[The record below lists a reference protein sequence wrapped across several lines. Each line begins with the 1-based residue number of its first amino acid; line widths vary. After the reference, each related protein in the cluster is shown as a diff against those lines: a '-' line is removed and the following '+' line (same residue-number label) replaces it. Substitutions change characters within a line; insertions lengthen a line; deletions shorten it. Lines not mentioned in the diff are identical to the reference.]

1 MTRNTIVA
9 ESYNL
14 AVDAGFNS
22 YLEEHATSENCEIK
36 VDEEK
41 LIAEIELKWLNS
53 KLPALDMQTP
63 MEYINSISS
72 LEELTE
78 LFIDISSVSDVG
90 VPDIL
95 IARLKE
101 YGKEAADKLF
111 GFVKDWLENKEPKK
125 VLAVSQSVYAIG
137 CLKYPEYKKKLIELL
152 LECFRDDL
160 ISEAVCAAIVEYDVD
175 VLKDLIKTFH
185 ATEQPEVQE
194 HLLTCVAE
202 ISRDNQSDE
211 VFYFLK
217 HAFRVVSNL
226 KLAVEVLGD
235 YGDGRAIPLLRGYI
249 LKNIKEMD
257 RSTFNHVRAVI
268 KKLGGEIDDL
278 VYTSQG

>member
-1 MTRNTIVA
+1 MTKNKIVA

-14 AVDAGFNS
+14 AVDAGFSS

-41 LIAEIELKWLNS
+41 LIAEIEFKWLNS
-53 KLPALDMQTP
+53 KLPELDMQTP
-63 MEYINSISS
+63 VEYINSIPS
-72 LEELTE
+72 LDELTE

-95 IARLKE
+95 IEKLKE
-101 YGKEAADKLF
+101 YGKQAADKLF
-111 GFVKDWLENKEPKK
+111 GFVKGWLENKDPEK
-125 VLAVSQSVYAIG
+125 VSAVSQAVYAIG
-137 CLKYPEYKKKLIELL
+137 CLRYQEYRKKLIELL

-175 VLKDLIKTFH
+175 VLEDLIKTFH
-185 ATEQPEVQE
+185 ATQQPEVQE

-211 VFYFLK
+211 IFYFLR

-249 LKNIKEMD
+249 LKNIKEID

-278 VYTSQG
+278 VYSI